1 MVRSSPSSLLRTV
14 LGTKGPPRRV
24 YLLDES
30 RMARAALRRMI
41 QGAGGFDVV
50 GEGARLEYALHD
62 APELEPDL
70 IVLDPFHG
78 IEPHTNA
85 SQDDEGAPGLE
96 RLGAL
101 LPSSWLVVATSDE
114 DRALN
119 ELQLGDP
126 LRALVSKSGD
136 PQEVVRALRAASD
149 GAWFVCPRFAG
160 RFRRP
165 FPSK

>member
-1 MVRSSPSSLLRTV
+1 
-14 LGTKGPPRRV
+14 
-24 YLLDES
+24 
-30 RMARAALRRMI
+30 MARAALRHMI

-50 GEGARLEYALHD
+50 GEGSELDFALRD
-62 APELEPDL
+62 APERAPDV

-78 IEPHTNA
+78 RPSRFGGLGGA
-85 SQDDEGAPGLE
+85 FDDEGAPSLE
-96 RLGAL
+96 RLSSM
-101 LPSSWLVVATSDE
+101 LPHSWLVVATSDE
-114 DRALN
+114 DRALS

-136 PQEVVRALRAASD
+136 PEEVVRALRAASD

-165 FPSK
+165 FPVL